1 MCIFLSKDMANL
13 ATLLPNQL
21 GLNSE
26 VKMKR
31 LDIVK
36 ALDGAGLYDVLT
48 GIHAITYYIFQCCQP
63 TGLKII
69 KHYCDKKNG

>member
-1 MCIFLSKDMANL
+1 MDTK
-13 ATLLPNQL
+13 
-21 GLNSE
+21 

-48 GIHAITYYIFQCCQP
+48 GMQYIGDAFA
-63 TGLKII
+63 
-69 KHYCDKKNG
+69 NRARAA